1 MIKKLLIELNQVC
14 NLNCEY
20 CFYRDYD
27 RDKEVL
33 QLENLKSIIKN
44 YPNLEKVYLT
54 GGEATINKDFL
65 DIVNEFKNNNIDV
78 VVFTNGIKLNTVE
91 NLEKYVNPVDKFL
104 ITYDHFKESYKYRL
118 KLDTTL
124 DTIKKII
131 SIDSNK
137 LEVKVCI
144 NNKNIK
150 DLDDIFKFLIDLG
163 VKHFSINLIHNIESN
178 DENFELTNEEFNY
191 AFEVIDKYKDYFNKT
206 YINYLKDFFFNHNM
220 KIEDTCIAGNTF
232 KFINCKGEEYICPA
246 NFGKKGNCLSKEC
259 ICIWE
264 MFYEE

>member
-1 MIKKLLIELNQVC
+1 MDKL
-14 NLNCEY
+14 
-20 CFYRDYD
+20 
-27 RDKEVL
+27 
-33 QLENLKSIIKN
+33 
-44 YPNLEKVYLT
+44 
-54 GGEATINKDFL
+54 
-65 DIVNEFKNNNIDV
+65 
-78 VVFTNGIKLNTVE
+78 
-91 NLEKYVNPVDKFL
+91 L

-206 YINYLKDFFFNHNM
+206 YINS
-220 KIEDTCIAGNTF
+220 
-232 KFINCKGEEYICPA
+232 KGEEYICPA